1 MDDSILHGSGGAKD
15 PTTKSTLTDAPV
27 LQSLAANRAARLEY
41 RVLLIGWANEM
52 GYGSIYRNEVPA
64 VLRKSL
70 PIDIDTELPIITD
83 DMECRATD
91 ANNALTRDAKLNGSI
106 GKGVCTLT
114 RS

>member
-1 MDDSILHGSGGAKD
+1 MDDNILHGSGGAKD
-15 PTTKSTLTDAPV
+15 PTTKSTRTDAPV

-41 RVLLIGWANEM
+41 RDLLIGWANEM

-83 DMECRATD
+83 DGVS
-91 ANNALTRDAKLNGSI
+91 RDRREQRLDERRKAERVNRERRVVL
-106 GKGVCTLT
+106 
-114 RS
+114 